1 MWLNYVYMSR
11 EEVSVNQ
18 SVRSENEDQSKI
30 KSKVDINV
38 LLNKVRAEQRK
49 EKTESIIFL
58 SLVSLVIVVT
68 GIIIS
73 L

>member
-18 SVRSENEDQSKI
+18 SVRSENDDQSKI

>member
-1 MWLNYVYMSR
+1 M
-11 EEVSVNQ
+11 SVNQ
-18 SVRSENEDQSKI
+18 SVRSENEDQSKF

-38 LLNKVRAEQRK
+38 LLNKVRADQRK
-49 EKTESIIFL
+49 EKTERIIFL

-73 L
+73 LQVITRL

>member
-38 LLNKVRAEQRK
+38 LLNKVREEQRK

>member
-68 GIIIS
+68 GIIVSI
-73 L
+73 